1 MNTAKVNK
9 LGLEIKELLQLE
21 TFPVA
26 VCLATDMNKIP
37 EGMKQ
42 LDHVTRHCQMVDNIR
57 RSGEEFYST
66 IEQQQCRGG
75 AAVMGMTEMVEQLKS
90 GEFYYG
96 LKSFSSVESAKATMD
111 EIPEIKEKNVK
122 VIMYAPLEKASF
134 IPDVIIFIVK
144 PKKAMELSQTLLFEK
159 GGRIDANF
167 AGKQS
172 LCGDGVALPYL
183 SGEASVTVGCG
194 GSRNYTEI
202 KEEEMIISIP
212 VGKLEELVC
221 SAKKMFRK

>member
-1 MNTAKVNK
+1 MNIEK
-9 LGLEIKELLQLE
+9 LNQLGTDLKELLKLE

-26 VCLATDMNKIP
+26 VGLVTDLSDIP
-37 EGMKQ
+37 KGMKK
-42 LDHVTRHCQMVDNIR
+42 LDHATRHCQMVDNVR
-57 RSGEEFYST
+57 RSGDEFYAT
-66 IEQQQCRGG
+66 LEEQQCRGG
-75 AAVMGMTEMVEQLKS
+75 AAVMGMTNMADQLKS
-90 GEFYYG
+90 GEFYFG

-111 EIPEIKEKNVK
+111 KIPEITEKNVK
-122 VIMYAPLEKASF
+122 ALMYAPLDKASF
-134 IPDVIIFIVK
+134 VPDVVIIIAK
-144 PKKAMELSQTLLFEK
+144 PKKVMELSQTILFEK

-183 SGEASVTVGCG
+183 SNQPSVTVGCG

-202 KEEEMIISIP
+202 KEEEMVISIP
-212 VGKLEELVC
+212 ISKLEELVC

>member
-1 MNTAKVNK
+1 MDSAKINK
-9 LGLEIKELLQLE
+9 LGIEIKELLKLE
-21 TFPVA
+21 TLPVA
-26 VCLATDMNKIP
+26 VGLVKDMDDIP
-37 EGMKQ
+37 KGMKK
-42 LDHVTRHCQMVDNIR
+42 LDNVTRHCQMVDNIR

-75 AAVMGMTEMVEQLKS
+75 AAVMGMTEMADQLKS
-90 GEFYYG
+90 GEFYFG

-111 EIPEIKEKNVK
+111 EIPEIKDKNIK
-122 VIMYAPLEKASF
+122 AIMYAPLEKASF
-134 IPDVIIFIVK
+134 TPDVIIFIVK

-183 SGEASVTVGCG
+183 SGETSVTVGCG

-212 VGKLEELVC
+212 IGKLEELVC